1 MTNSSMQN
9 TRSGSAVAVAAE
21 SATQIPVLRELAAR
35 AMGSTGADI
44 ERLVRDA
51 RLRARRERR
60 PLSIAD
66 LEAGLQTSR
75 SPLSSAR
82 RHLHAVHEAGHILV
96 HHVLRLGPILG
107 VTINGPDGAHG
118 TVQFDPDRSED
129 PDIADDTL
137 AMLLAGRAA
146 ELVVFGHAGSGS
158 GGAAD
163 SDLARATNLVIKV
176 ERTWGLGQ
184 DLPLLYRP
192 ASDNTAL
199 LDCDR
204 SLASRIHERL
214 QSAQAR
220 AIAIIS
226 DHRAAFDALVA
237 KLVERQALEGAE
249 VVRILEG
256 GGAQVT

>member
-1 MTNSSMQN
+1 MTKSLKKD
-9 TRSGSAVAVAAE
+9 TRSSSAVAITAE
-21 SATQIPVLRELAAR
+21 SSAQIPALRELAAR
-35 AMGSTGADI
+35 AIGMTGADI

-51 RLRARRERR
+51 RLRARREKR

-66 LEAGLQTSR
+66 LEAEFQTSE

-82 RHLHAVHEAGHILV
+82 RHLHAVHEAGHVLV
-96 HHVLRLGPILG
+96 HYILKLGPILG
-107 VTINGPDGAHG
+107 VTINSTDGAHG
-118 TVQFDPDRSED
+118 TVQFDPDRSYD
-129 PDIADDTL
+129 PDTTDDTL

-163 SDLARATNLVIKV
+163 SDLARATNLAIKV

-192 ASDNTAL
+192 ASDNTTL
-199 LDCDR
+199 LDQDR
-204 SLASRIHERL
+204 ELAERIHGRL
-214 QSAQAR
+214 ASAQAR

-226 DHRAAFDALVA
+226 DHRTAFNALVA
-237 KLVERQALEGAE
+237 KLVERQALEGVE
-249 VVRILEG
+249 VIRILEA
-256 GGAQVT
+256 GGA

>member
-1 MTNSSMQN
+1 MTNSSMPN
-9 TRSGSAVAVAAE
+9 TRSSSAVAVVAE
-21 SATQIPVLRELAAR
+21 SPTQILILRELAAR
-35 AMGSTGADI
+35 AMGMTGADI
-44 ERLVRDA
+44 ERIVRDA
-51 RLRARRERR
+51 RLRARREKR

-66 LEAGLQTSR
+66 LEAELRTSG

-96 HHVLRLGPILG
+96 HHVLKLGPILG
-107 VTINGPDGAHG
+107 VTIDGPDGAHG
-118 TVQFDPDRSED
+118 TVQFDPDRSND
-129 PDIADDTL
+129 PDIMDDTL

-146 ELVVFGHAGSGS
+146 ELVAFGHAGSGS

-163 SDLARATNLVIKV
+163 SDLARATNLAIKV

-192 ASDNTAL
+192 PSDNTAL
-199 LDCDR
+199 LDQDQE
-204 SLASRIHERL
+204 LAERIHGWLET
-214 QSAQAR
+214 AQAR

-226 DHRAAFDALVA
+226 DHRTAFDALVA

-249 VVRILEG
+249 VIRILD
-256 GGAQVT
+256 ARDV